1 MVTPNGAW
9 RLPVFEGTIRHAK
22 IKLPGSGVHATH
34 PFRNIR
40 NHDSLL
46 EYLQER
52 LTVGKMQR
60 DGRLERMCQI
70 DRDVAGW
77 MQLSDEDRK
86 RKAEKAKTG
95 TPAALQMNLPLTFV
109 HLDDMMT
116 YFAATFSPNRGMFY
130 HTGKPDEAQ
139 ASSQIVTLMNNHAI
153 YAGYYRETLLTC
165 LNVMKYN
172 LGGFEVNWATD
183 SGPKLAKNNEGND
196 VLTVETK
203 WQGNRIGAL
212 DMYNT
217 FWDPSVHPT
226 KLAVEGEWCAKTEMR
241 SHYWL
246 KSKAAAALFF
256 NVEDLLEKDS
266 GLSQTVYYRNPPQAA
281 KLTEDQMTASFDYS
295 SWFSETPDYAQSSG
309 FELTTVYI
317 KLNPTE
323 FGLIEG
329 RDKQLRS
336 RYEIWRFTI
345 CNNERIIDATY
356 MNNIHGNLPFFFGV
370 INDDLMGQSQK
381 AVSEIITPLQDFAS
395 FLLNIHVQSNRKNVW
410 GLTVYDPT
418 VVDLGAMPPGEVNAK
433 IPVKASGYG
442 KDLRQAIWT
451 NQTQLDTKQTLG
463 DLEAVMGLINQFF
476 PTQSLP
482 SQIASIDRAVD
493 SQVAAVQQGANRR
506 MHKTARLLDDT
517 LFRGMRFA
525 CYYNI
530 VQYQPDNATVNDFY
544 GREVTIDLS
553 TLRQTDLPF
562 IIGQGLKALDRQAAA
577 SALQNLIYALIQ
589 NPMAAQ
595 RIDLIALIDY
605 WTNMLDI
612 DVDMTKFHLQQGTPS
627 QTGPAAEAEN
637 GAAPVEGGQGSSTAV
652 TNPAGAQV
660 AQ

>member
-1 MVTPNGAW
+1 MQ
-9 RLPVFEGTIRHAK
+9 HAK
-22 IKLPGSGVHATH
+22 IPLPKSTVHLMH
-34 PFRNIR
+34 PYKHVR
-40 NHDSLL
+40 NHDKLL
-46 EYLQER
+46 EYLQQR
-52 LTVGKMQR
+52 LEVGKKSR
-60 DGRLERMCQI
+60 DGKLERMCQI
-70 DRDVAGW
+70 DRDVSGW
-77 MQLSDEDRK
+77 MKLSDEDKERK
-86 RKAEKAKTG
+86 HKKAKDG
-95 TPAALQMNLPLTFV
+95 TPAAIQMNLPLTFV

-130 HTGKPDEAQ
+130 HTGKPDEAGE
-139 ASSQIVTLMNNHAI
+139 ANQIVTLMNNHAI
-153 YAGYYRETLLTC
+153 YAGYFRETLLAV
-165 LNVMKYN
+165 LNIMKYN
-172 LGGFEVNWATD
+172 LGGFEVHWSTD
-183 SGPKLAKNNEGND
+183 TGPKLAKNPQGQD
-196 VLTVETK
+196 VLSTETK
-203 WQGNRIGAL
+203 WQGNRMTAL

-226 KLAVEGEWCAKTEMR
+226 KLSTEGEWCAKSEMR

-246 KSKAAAALFF
+246 KSKAAAGNFY
-256 NVEDLLEKDS
+256 NVEDLLDKDA
-266 GLSQTVYYRNPPQAA
+266 GLSQTSYYRNPPMAA
-281 KLTEDQMTASFDYS
+281 KLTEDQMLSAMDYG
-295 SWFSETPDYAQSSG
+295 SWFSESPDYAQASG
-309 FELTTVYI
+309 FELTTIYI

-323 FGLIEG
+323 FGLVDG
-329 RDKQLRS
+329 NSQAKAARN
-336 RYEIWRFTI
+336 RYEIWRFTV

-356 MNNIHGNLPFFFGV
+356 MNNIHGNLPFYFGI

-381 AVSEIITPLQDFAS
+381 AVSEILTPLQDFAS

-418 VVDLGAMPPGEVNAK
+418 VVDLGQIPAGEVNARVP
-433 IPVKASGYG
+433 IKAAGYG
-442 KDLRQAIWT
+442 KDLRQSIYT

-482 SQIASIDRAVD
+482 GQIASIDRAVD

-530 VQYQPDNATVNDFY
+530 IQYQPENSTVNDFY
-544 GREVTIDLS
+544 GREVTINLS
-553 TLRQTDLPF
+553 KLRMTDLPF

-577 SALQNLIYALIQ
+577 NALQNLIYALIQ

-595 RIDLIALIDY
+595 RLDLIALIDY

-612 DVDMTKFHLQQGTPS
+612 DVDMTQFHLDQGKPS
-627 QTGPAAEAEN
+627 QTGPNAEVAN
-637 GAAPVEGGQGSSTAV
+637 GAVPAEGTAPDGGQGSGEV
-652 TNPAGAQV
+652 TNPAGVQGV
-660 AQ
+660 AA

>member
-1 MVTPNGAW
+1 M
-9 RLPVFEGTIRHAK
+9 FEGTMRHAK
-22 IKLPGSGVHATH
+22 IKLPKSGVHAAH
-34 PFRNIR
+34 PFRNVR
-40 NHDSLL
+40 NHDALL
-46 EYLQER
+46 EYLQQR
-52 LTVGKMQR
+52 LTVGKQQR

-77 MQLSDEDRK
+77 MQLSEEDKK
-86 RKAEKAKTG
+86 RKAIKAKDG

-130 HTGKPDEAQ
+130 HTGKPDEATE
-139 ASSQIVTLMNNHAI
+139 ATQIITLMNNHAI
-153 YAGYYRETLLTC
+153 YAGYYRETLLAT
-165 LNVMKYN
+165 LNIMKYN
-172 LGGFEVNWATD
+172 LGGFSVAWATD
-183 SGPKLAKNNEGND
+183 SGPKLSKDQNNND
-196 VLTVETK
+196 VLTVENK
-203 WQGNRIGAL
+203 WQGNRIVAL

-226 KLAVEGEWCAKTEMR
+226 KLAAEGEWVATAEMR
-241 SHYWL
+241 SHFWL
-246 KSKAAAALFF
+246 KSKSAAGIYF
-256 NVEDLLEKDS
+256 NVEDMLEKDS
-266 GLSQTVYYRNPPQAA
+266 GLSNSVYYRNPPQAA
-281 KLTEDQMTASFDYS
+281 KLTEDQMTASIDYS

-309 FELTTVYI
+309 FELTTI
-317 KLNPTE
+317 HIRLNPTE

-329 RDKQLRS
+329 DAGVKALRD

-345 CNNERIIDATY
+345 VNNERIIDATY
-356 MNNIHGNLPFFFGV
+356 MNNIHGNLPFYMGV

-418 VVDLGAMPPGEVNAK
+418 VVDLGAIPAGEVNARV
-433 IPVKASGYG
+433 PVKASGYG
-442 KDLRQAIWT
+442 KDLRTAIWT

-463 DLEAVMGLINQFF
+463 DLESVMGLINQFF

-482 SQIASIDRAVD
+482 GQIASIDRAVD

-530 VQYQPDNATVNDFY
+530 IQYQPDNATVNDFY
-544 GREVTIDLS
+544 GREVTINLEK
-553 TLRQTDLPF
+553 LRMTDLPF

-577 SALQNLIYALIQ
+577 NALQNLIYALIQ

-595 RIDLIALIDY
+595 RLDLIALIDY

-612 DVDMTKFHLQQGTPS
+612 DVDMTQFHLQPQQPT
-627 QTGPAAEAEN
+627 QTGPTAGEENLDPNAVAA
-637 GAAPVEGGQGSSTAV
+637 GGQGSSDAI
-652 TNPAGAQV
+652 TNPAGAQG
-660 AQ
+660 AMA